1 MAHAALGQG
10 TESRATVPSNVMPN
24 LGPPLRGATADTI
37 PVSQSV
43 LQGLAVSEP
52 GIVAPEGAPQDGLV
66 SMQLLVSKTGVVEE
80 VAPMRGDDA
89 LRKAAADGVMGWKYR
104 PYLVNGEPREFQTSI
119 LIRFVAGVG
128 TRMTGPPSGP
138 APNLAGV
145 AGMTGVAGA
154 GEVAGSSGSGQS
166 GVGAQGRVPVSSGEM
181 VGLLERQVAPV
192 YPLNAKALH
201 VQGLVVLHAVISKT
215 GDVESVQ
222 VISGPPLLLKAA
234 IDAVMRWKYRP
245 YLRNGV
251 PAEVVT
257 TINVN
262 FIL

>member
-1 MAHAALGQG
+1 
-10 TESRATVPSNVMPN
+10 
-24 LGPPLRGATADTI
+24 
-37 PVSQSV
+37 
-43 LQGLAVSEP
+43 
-52 GIVAPEGAPQDGLV
+52 
-66 SMQLLVSKTGVVEE
+66 
-80 VAPMRGDDA
+80 
-89 LRKAAADGVMGWKYR
+89 
-104 PYLVNGEPREFQTSI
+104 
-119 LIRFVAGVG
+119 
-128 TRMTGPPSGP
+128 MTGPPSGP

>member
-1 MAHAALGQG
+1 
-10 TESRATVPSNVMPN
+10 
-24 LGPPLRGATADTI
+24 
-37 PVSQSV
+37 
-43 LQGLAVSEP
+43 
-52 GIVAPEGAPQDGLV
+52 
-66 SMQLLVSKTGVVEE
+66 
-80 VAPMRGDDA
+80 
-89 LRKAAADGVMGWKYR
+89 
-104 PYLVNGEPREFQTSI
+104 
-119 LIRFVAGVG
+119 
-128 TRMTGPPSGP
+128 
-138 APNLAGV
+138 
-145 AGMTGVAGA
+145 MTGVAGA

-181 VGLLERQVAPV
+181 AGLLERQVAPV

-222 VISGPPLLLKAA
+222 VISRPPLLLKAA